1 MITTQVYPYKPRR
14 LRNTFVD
21 FTINYTLVLRTASS
35 IEFRIYA
42 LMRGL
47 RHKSFNYL
55 RSFYV
60 QDRSCALAFRPLC
73 GVPFWRT
80 VLFLSMRT
88 ETTMRIAL
96 ITTRLGRP
104 SVGGMMNIPLK
115 VFIFL
120 FFILHIYYTKFFLFV
135 KKFIQLFVII
145 NKYIAN
151 GYLIVNN

>member
-1 MITTQVYPYKPRR
+1 MITTQVYPYKPRK
-14 LRNTFVD
+14 LKTTFVD

-42 LMRGL
+42 LVRGL

-80 VLFLSMRT
+80 VLFLSIRT
-88 ETTMRIAL
+88 RTTIRIAL
-96 ITTRLGRP
+96 ITIQLGRS
-104 SVGGMMNIPLK
+104 SVGGMMNIPFKIL
-115 VFIFL
+115 IFL
-120 FFILHIYYTKFFLFV
+120 LSYHYINIILYFSLFV
-135 KKFIQLFVII
+135 KKINQLF
-145 NKYIAN
+145 KKFFRQ
-151 GYLIVNN
+151 LQLLL